1 MKTIERIK
9 LSNVLRLVS
18 SPRYVLGTTYT
29 LSLAFFESV
38 VYPIIRNNQLK
49 SAVILCDMLGYRRA
63 LSESAALQGAA
74 QDYLVVPAPVAG
86 AFHPKVWVVVGEGEA
101 VLLCGSGNLT
111 QAGFMTNAEY
121 FDAVH
126 FTAKEPQPRHLIQ
139 SLKSFV
145 KGLATMWPQED
156 SQHLLCVEVL
166 NQIADAIGVLPAF
179 RGDEEK
185 GPWFIHSFGGQ
196 LIDQLPISDDVRD
209 LYIAAPYFGNSLAGL
224 KAVTAR
230 YKPKKLHVFPGIHGG
245 NSVDIPL
252 KQLAASFKGAE
263 VEPLST
269 VAKKS
274 AFAHLKLYGAVV
286 DKETSWICCSSA
298 NCTQAAW
305 QGSNVE
311 AGLVRMLDRSACQEY
326 FSPSKGELPE
336 RALEFKG
343 EATSAEVLPCWASDI
358 GGSLDVVVPTSAK
371 ERLPLKDA
379 VLTIRSG
386 SRLATCERAILFQD
400 GLIANISWSIF
411 DDWERTRKMAVSLEI
426 SAVDRQRKAVHGQ
439 CLVENRLLL
448 TADPIHRSAWRGALA
463 LLDAESVPELGDIA
477 ALFTL
482 ARDLFDGN
490 VVRDDC
496 YLKSRDEGEKL
507 GYSYAMPAVAIWPP
521 QPDFHELQKRIG
533 RTAAGQIQW
542 FQRIFQTFL
551 RCEDVED
558 SQTTETPASAVTD
571 TDISPDEE
579 EPSQRQEEEED
590 RARAVAKRIWDHAYG
605 EYSRLQNRLRELCP
619 SDYQAPN
626 LWAAAIFTFFPTLA
640 IMRAARRMAPD
651 LDCGTSVDYLIEG
664 FLRSMFDDRKQ
675 GDYFCCPQC
684 SRYYPREIF
693 PSLAKD
699 LRETFKVKI
708 HPDLSIMLLALVADW
723 KLRSKGLY
731 PQLWERLVRQTCEPD
746 FTPGEGTRKTC
757 RRVWRHYVVNE
768 ANKFTDAEFDT
779 VFDKLCQLR
788 E

>member
-9 LSNVLRLVS
+9 LSHVLRLVS

-49 SAVILCDMLGYRRA
+49 SVVILCDMLGYRRA

-111 QAGFMTNAEY
+111 QAGFMNNAEY

-145 KGLATMWPQED
+145 KGLATMWPLQD

-224 KAVTAR
+224 KALTAR
-230 YKPKKLHVFPGIHGG
+230 YKSKKLHVFPGIHGG

-263 VEPLST
+263 VKPLST
-269 VAKKS
+269 AAKKS
-274 AFAHLKLYGAVV
+274 ALAHLKLYGAVV
-286 DKETSWICCSSA
+286 DKEKSWICCTSA

-305 QGSNVE
+305 QGSNIE

-343 EATSAEVLPCWASDI
+343 EATSAEVLPCWASDM

-371 ERLPLKDA
+371 DRLPLRDA
-379 VLTIRSG
+379 VMTIRSG

-400 GLIANISWSIF
+400 GPTANISWSIF

-426 SAVDRQRKAVHGQ
+426 SAVDRQGKAVHGQ

-507 GYSYAMPAVAIWPP
+507 GYSYAMPAIAIWPP
-521 QPDFHELQKRIG
+521 QPDLQELQKRFG

-542 FQRIFQTFL
+542 CQRIFQTFL
-551 RCEDVED
+551 RCEDAE
-558 SQTTETPASAVTD
+558 SSPTSEPTAIA
-571 TDISPDEE
+571 TDIDESPEEDE
-579 EPSQRQEEEED
+579 QIRRQEEEED
-590 RARAVAKRIWDHAYG
+590 RARNVAQRIWDQAYR
-605 EYSRLQNRLRELCP
+605 EYSRLVNRLHELCP
-619 SDYQAPN
+619 SEYQAPN
-626 LWAAAIFTFFPTLA
+626 LWAAAVFTFFPTLA
-640 IMRAARRMAPD
+640 ILRAARRIAPD
-651 LDCGTSVDYLIEG
+651 LDFGVGVEYLIEE
-664 FLRSMFDDRKQ
+664 FLRSMFDERKQ
-675 GDYFCCPQC
+675 DDNFICPKRH
-684 SRYYPREIF
+684 RYYPRETF
-693 PSLAKD
+693 PPLVRD
-699 LRETFKVKI
+699 LRDIFKVEI
-708 HPDLSIMLLALVADW
+708 HPDLSVMLLSLLADW
-723 KLRSKGLY
+723 KLRKKGLY
-731 PQLWERLVRQTCEPD
+731 PQMWERLVRQMCGTN
-746 FTPGEGTRKTC
+746 FVPGEGDRKTC
-757 RRVWRHYVVNE
+757 RRIWRHYVLDE
-768 ANKFTDAEFDT
+768 ANKFTDAEFDA
-779 VFDKLCQLR
+779 VFDELCRLR
-788 E
+788 K